1 MKESYPP
8 FKLECDK
15 AKLVRGFTTLHVCTS
30 CRPTNYPREPR
41 ENRPGHLLYKELST
55 KILDSALK
63 DIVNVAP
70 ARCLSLCPRP
80 CGIAFSSPGAWSYL
94 FGDQRPGET
103 ASDIIKCLEIY
114 AETQNGELTRARRP
128 KALQTS
134 ILGRLPPEYT
144 RE

>member
-1 MKESYPP
+1 MNENYTS
-8 FKLECDK
+8 FKLESDEASSALGC
-15 AKLVRGFTTLHVCTS
+15 TTLHVCTS

-41 ENRPGHLLYKELST
+41 ENRPGHILYKELST
-55 KILDSALK
+55 KLLDSALK

-114 AETQNGELTRARRP
+114 VEIQNGELPRRRRP
-128 KALQTS
+128 KALQVS
-134 ILGRLPPEYT
+134 ILGRLPP
-144 RE
+144 

>member
-1 MKESYPP
+1 MKENYPP

-15 AKLVRGFTTLHVCTS
+15 ANSVRGFTTLHVCTS
-30 CRPTNYPREPR
+30 WRPTNYPREPR

-80 CGIAFSSPGAWSYL
+80 CGIAFSSPNAKIYR
-94 FGDQRPGET
+94 FGGQRPGET
-103 ASDIIKCLEIY
+103 AFDIIKCLETCVEI
-114 AETQNGELTRARRP
+114 QNGELPRWRRS
-128 KALQTS
+128 KALQAS
-134 ILGRLPPEYT
+134 ILGRVPPWCT
-144 RE
+144 R

>member
-1 MKESYPP
+1 MKENYPP
-8 FKLECDK
+8 FKQECDK
-15 AKLVRGFTTLHVCTS
+15 ANSVRGFTTLHVCTS

-114 AETQNGELTRARRP
+114 VEIQNGELPRRRRP
-128 KALQTS
+128 KALQAS
-134 ILGRLPPEYT
+134 ILGRLPP
-144 RE
+144 